1 MLQLKVKN
9 ATPNADFD
17 HLSKQESFGFSFS
30 SSRGRSDLKFDETRD
45 SISPPALQCGSLR
58 SWDSTSGLSPE
69 ILSHHPAGPAS
80 GCYHLTSGFPDR
92 SDRLPSRFD
101 QFHCHYRNPFFP
113 PWYTTM
119 DSPWY
124 TSVAAWWQHG
134 GSMVYPWWS
143 QRFSMFFHLRLDAF
157 DAIFV
162 QPLLVQ
168 LRPWTSWTRPTCPVA
183 VWISL
188 VHSFCVLSSLSNVCV
203 CVMRCVWAR
212 CQPPDSP
219 SKCLSLQVQLV
230 VPRYRRQ
237 AIQQGNHSGAQ
248 VLARL
253 LL

>member
-1 MLQLKVKN
+1 VLQLRVKS

-58 SWDSTSGLSPE
+58 SWDSTSWLSPE
-69 ILSHHPAGPAS
+69 MVSQSHHPAGPAS
-80 GCYHLTSGFPDR
+80 SCCYHLTSGFP
-92 SDRLPSRFD
+92 DRLPSRFD
-101 QFHCHYRNPFFP
+101 QFHCHYRNP
-113 PWYTTM
+113 M
-119 DSPWY
+119 CHHGSPWIHHGIP
-124 TSVAAWWQHG
+124 AWQHG
-134 GSMVYPWWS
+134 GSMVAAWYTLGGLSVFPC
-143 QRFSMFFHLRLDAF
+143 FSTFASMPLMPFLFSRCSCNCVLGHLGRD
-157 DAIFV
+157 
-162 QPLLVQ
+162 
-168 LRPWTSWTRPTCPVA
+168 PVA

-188 VHSFCVLSSLSNVCV
+188 VYSFCVLSSVCV

-230 VPRYRRQ
+230 VPRYGRQ
-237 AIQQGNHSGAQ
+237 AIQQGNHSAAQ

>member
-1 MLQLKVKN
+1 M
-9 ATPNADFD
+9 
-17 HLSKQESFGFSFS
+17 
-30 SSRGRSDLKFDETRD
+30 
-45 SISPPALQCGSLR
+45 
-58 SWDSTSGLSPE
+58 
-69 ILSHHPAGPAS
+69 
-80 GCYHLTSGFPDR
+80 
-92 SDRLPSRFD
+92 
-101 QFHCHYRNPFFP
+101 P
-113 PWYTTM
+113 PWITM

-162 QPLLVQ
+162 QPLFVQ
-168 LRPWTSWTRPTCPVA
+168 LRPWTSWTRSSC
-183 VWISL
+183 SL
-188 VHSFCVLSSLSNVCV
+188 DQFGVFVVCV
-203 CVMRCVWAR
+203 CACACACVMRCVWAR

-230 VPRYRRQ
+230 VPRYGRQ
-237 AIQQGNHSGAQ
+237 AIQQGNHSAAQ